1 MTDPQTDPELDTSE
15 ARRRILGRI
24 RSAQGRSGSPSVGE
38 RRAVDDWI
46 ARRAVGP
53 QPTVDVDRVK
63 HFETQAARMSSTTER
78 VASMGDVPA
87 AVARYLSAHALPAE
101 AVCWNTLGGLDWS
114 SAGLRIE
121 ARRPNG
127 DDLVGVSGAFVAVAE
142 TGTLVMLSGP
152 DTPASMHLLP
162 ETHIAVV
169 AAERV
174 VGHYEDAF
182 ALARSEHGGL
192 PRATNLVSGPSRTG
206 DIEQTIVLGA
216 HGPYRVHV
224 ILVGAPTE
232 GPAS

>member
-1 MTDPQTDPELDTSE
+1 MTELDTST
-15 ARRRILGRI
+15 ARSRILGRL
-24 RSAQGRSGSPSVGE
+24 RSAQGRGPEPSAGE

-53 QPTVDVDRVK
+53 QPGVGDDRVA

-78 VASMGDVPA
+78 VAWLADVPA
-87 AVARYLSAHALPAE
+87 AVARYLDAHGLPKR
-101 AVCWNTLGGLDWS
+101 AVCWNTLGDLDWRG
-114 SAGLRIE
+114 AALEVE
-121 ARRPNG
+121 ARRPQG
-127 DDLVGVSGAFVAVAE
+127 DDLVGVSGAFAGIAE
-142 TGTLVMLSGP
+142 TGTLMMLSGP

-162 ETHIAVV
+162 ETHIAVL
-169 AAERV
+169 AADRI

-182 ALARSEHGGL
+182 ALARQERGEL

-224 ILVGAPTE
+224 IIVGTPR
-232 GPAS
+232 PAGASA